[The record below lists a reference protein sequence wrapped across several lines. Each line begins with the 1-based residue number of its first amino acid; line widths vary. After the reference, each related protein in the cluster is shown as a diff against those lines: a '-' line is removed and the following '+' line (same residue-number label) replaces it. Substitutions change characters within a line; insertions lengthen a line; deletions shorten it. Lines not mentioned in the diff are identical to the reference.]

1 MRKVLIIDQVRSFI
15 EDVDMQLS
23 FSFLDNA
30 DIVTTSDLTALQ
42 DTIEKEKPDEI
53 VISASTLKNAPF
65 VKEMNNVAIYSKSE
79 KEKELCDEFDLPSY
93 GHVMYTEDLV
103 SAVDA
108 GNPVIPEKK
117 RASRHTGPDRQE
129 AENILDE
136 AEREAQGKDG
146 QQQSGKQEPARH
158 RDVFEEEEEYEPVSK
173 RRPEPR
179 TRAKQQRDTDYEY
192 EDDEDYESRNDTRDN
207 RNMDTRPDRREESSR
222 TSRMRQAEREK
233 AQRDSHIKKKLNE
246 RAAREQ
252 YESDTRVKKKKAH
265 VVTVYSAKGGVGK
278 TTISCEIAT
287 YLSLISAG
295 KDRMRVCIADFNID
309 FGDVLVTL
317 DLSEKGNTMKEWAM
331 DIKEMIDEGH
341 AADKIT
347 FTAPQIESYL
357 QRNEKSGLYALLAPI
372 SNIDSMDIT
381 DVEIEV
387 MLNNLINYG
396 DFDFII
402 CDTGNNT
409 RDSTYLAIEKADD
422 ILLVMTQDINT
433 ANCNIKALDTL
444 DATDLQNMDSIRLVI
459 NKVQP
464 DKLVG
469 ISVEEIERY
478 VKNPQTNERFETYAV
493 IRDSN
498 EVKNAENRAEP
509 VVYNPNSDFTKAI
522 GAIASRLIGDN
533 FVLEP
538 PKKKKR
544 FRLFSKKE

>member
-179 TRAKQQRDTDYEY
+179 TRQN
-192 EDDEDYESRNDTRDN
+192 SRGIRTMNTRIL
-207 RNMDTRPDRREESSR
+207 MKR
-222 TSRMRQAEREK
+222 TMMKTMRAVMTPGITGIWIPGLI
-233 AQRDSHIKKKLNE
+233 AG
-246 RAAREQ
+246 
-252 YESDTRVKKKKAH
+252 KKA
-265 VVTVYSAKGGVGK
+265 
-278 TTISCEIAT
+278 
-287 YLSLISAG
+287 
-295 KDRMRVCIADFNID
+295 
-309 FGDVLVTL
+309 
-317 DLSEKGNTMKEWAM
+317 
-331 DIKEMIDEGH
+331 
-341 AADKIT
+341 
-347 FTAPQIESYL
+347 
-357 QRNEKSGLYALLAPI
+357 
-372 SNIDSMDIT
+372 
-381 DVEIEV
+381 
-387 MLNNLINYG
+387 
-396 DFDFII
+396 
-402 CDTGNNT
+402 
-409 RDSTYLAIEKADD
+409 
-422 ILLVMTQDINT
+422 
-433 ANCNIKALDTL
+433 
-444 DATDLQNMDSIRLVI
+444 
-459 NKVQP
+459 
-464 DKLVG
+464 
-469 ISVEEIERY
+469 
-478 VKNPQTNERFETYAV
+478 AV
-493 IRDSN
+493 RP
-498 EVKNAENRAEP
+498 E
-509 VVYNPNSDFTKAI
+509 
-522 GAIASRLIGDN
+522 
-533 FVLEP
+533 
-538 PKKKKR
+538 
-544 FRLFSKKE
+544 